1 MPLDHL
7 EDHIRRTD
15 SNIPSNTDVFETFWV
30 TDNGNVFMLD
40 EHLER
45 MKKSVGELELGET
58 PDIERLSD
66 EIREMTQK
74 KEFHNRVLRLEYSAN
89 TNGSANYSIHVR
101 ETESGMDPNLPI
113 RLLLSEG
120 RRNPKSFTVSHK
132 TGNYLENR
140 IARRKAKKCGYDD
153 ALFLNTDG
161 YLAETT
167 VSNIFLVRDH
177 TLITPSAESG
187 ILPGIVRSWVLD
199 YAIRSGIV
207 ALCISCDLDELREAD
222 EVFVTNSV
230 IGIRPVSEIAD
241 GEMVLF
247 SSSGC
252 TDFTEHLQKAY
263 QEAIS
268 HSNGRRKPEESDNE
282 HNPHSLV

>member
-1 MPLDHL
+1 MPLDHM

-45 MKKSVGELELGET
+45 MKKSVGELELGEA
-58 PDIERLSD
+58 PDIDRLSD

-199 YAIRSGIV
+199 YALRSGIV

-241 GEMVLF
+241 GEMVIF

-252 TDFTEHLQKAY
+252 IHFTEHLQKAY

-268 HSNGRRKPEESDNE
+268 HSNGRREPEETDNE
-282 HNPHSLV
+282 HNSHSLV

>member
-7 EDHIRRTD
+7 EDHIRRTE

-101 ETESGMDPNLPI
+101 ETESGMAPNLPI
-113 RLLLSEG
+113 RLLLSEV
-120 RRNPKSFTVSHK
+120 RRNPKSYTVSHK

-199 YAIRSGIV
+199 YAVRSGIV

-241 GEMVLF
+241 GERVIF

-252 TDFTEHLQKAY
+252 IHFTEYLQKAY

-268 HSNGRRKPEESDNE
+268 HSNGRREPEESDNE
-282 HNPHSLV
+282 YNPHSLV